1 MRSQIKVAQNQIQSK
16 ITKKKKMRRKMII
29 KFNKIFV
36 HHRNCQRL
44 MIKKLLKRRKRK
56 LNWTK
61 IKKRRLNRM
70 IRNPIRKIKREL
82 RQKRCKEQWECLFQ
96 ILKIS
101 LKKMVKKKIWL
112 KRKIQKKI
120 RNRLLKPKK
129 MRKSKKKKSKKI
141 NHMANKLW
149 IHTQQNQAHQD
160 QMEIKNQL
168 Q

>member
-1 MRSQIKVAQNQIQSK
+1 
-16 ITKKKKMRRKMII
+16 
-29 KFNKIFV
+29 
-36 HHRNCQRL
+36 

-56 LNWTK
+56 FNWTK

-112 KRKIQKKI
+112 KRKIQKKKK
-120 RNRLLKPKK
+120 NR
-129 MRKSKKKKSKKI
+129 
-141 NHMANKLW
+141 
-149 IHTQQNQAHQD
+149 
-160 QMEIKNQL
+160 
-168 Q
+168 

>member
-1 MRSQIKVAQNQIQSK
+1 
-16 ITKKKKMRRKMII
+16 
-29 KFNKIFV
+29 
-36 HHRNCQRL
+36 

-70 IRNPIRKIKREL
+70 IRNPIRKIKL
-82 RQKRCKEQWECLFQ
+82 KRCKEQWECLFQ

-120 RNRLLKPKK
+120 SNRLLKPKK
-129 MRKSKKKKSKKI
+129 MRKSKKKKVWLKK
-141 NHMANKLW
+141 
-149 IHTQQNQAHQD
+149 
-160 QMEIKNQL
+160 
-168 Q
+168 